1 MAQSRGGQ
9 RFATA
14 VKRQGGYRRMATLL
28 GCSIVTI
35 HYWISGKRRPSAD
48 NLRLLERH
56 LSIPVEAWFQP
67 ARAPRV
73 ARVRAETPAAVE
85 AA

>member
-1 MAQSRGGQ
+1 
-9 RFATA
+9 
-14 VKRQGGYRRMATLL
+14 
-28 GCSIVTI
+28 VTI

-73 ARVRAETPAAVE
+73 ARVRAETPAASE